1 MGLRLTTE
9 FTSRGTVDIF
19 LSSLQLSATSLF
31 ILSRV
36 GLLVAHLQMLRVG
49 TLGSV
54 GILRLCYNLLT
65 KLLGVYL
72 IYLRRVMSLLMSE
85 KEGGITPASRLL
97 LNLLLML
104 RLLLH
109 HLHVKLS
116 ICLRIRIILLFCGPI
131 LLGRIRQVLRDW
143 RY

>member
-1 MGLRLTTE
+1 
-9 FTSRGTVDIF
+9 
-19 LSSLQLSATSLF
+19 
-31 ILSRV
+31 
-36 GLLVAHLQMLRVG
+36 
-49 TLGSV
+49 
-54 GILRLCYNLLT
+54 
-65 KLLGVYL
+65 
-72 IYLRRVMSLLMSE
+72 MSLLMSE

-109 HLHVKLS
+109 HLHVELS